1 MVLSGHKLLPL
12 KEGSSS
18 KLDSNSP
25 NNLYVTIRV
34 NVVVKNL
41 QKKPMMEASMK
52 LKDEKQNL

>member
-41 QKKPMMEASMK
+41 QKKLMEASMK
-52 LKDEKQNL
+52 LKDEEIQNL